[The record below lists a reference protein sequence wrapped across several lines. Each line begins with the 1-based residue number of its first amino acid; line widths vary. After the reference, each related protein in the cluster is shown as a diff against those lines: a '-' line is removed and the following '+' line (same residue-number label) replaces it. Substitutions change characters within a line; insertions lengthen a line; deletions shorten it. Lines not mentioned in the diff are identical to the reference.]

1 MKSNNDT
8 IDNITKDTNAGT
20 EKDIAKEMNS
30 NQEKQQAQIDKMFK
44 QDSIRIVIMAVVA
57 VIAVVSL
64 LIKSKH
70 DNSTLDGE
78 LIKDY
83 RQTVSSSDYIIHALG
98 GMEGKECYINS
109 IDCLEKTYAAG
120 YRLFEA
126 DVSFT
131 SDGVLVLAHSGENN
145 VWSKNDWEKRLGQE
159 YPFGA
164 GSVVPEEYDEE
175 KHLATYSDFM
185 TFKIQGKY
193 RASSFAD
200 LLDFM
205 EEHTDMYV
213 MVDAG
218 NRSYEDTQTYYQ
230 EIVKEADGRTEVLD
244 RLIAG
249 GQTTDM
255 VKAAREVYD
264 FPLINLYYPADDKRE
279 EIIYTPEK
287 FAKYCKE
294 NDIISFSVAKEVYT
308 QEVAEK
314 LEKNNLISYVF
325 TVNDPAEDKQ
335 IRGYGADVIGTDY
348 LWVGDE

>member
-1 MKSNNDT
+1 MNNNNDT
-8 IDNITKDTNAGT
+8 TNDTTK
-20 EKDIAKEMNS
+20 EKTTKEKTTK
-30 NQEKQQAQIDKMFK
+30 EKMPEEQVDKIFK

-57 VIAVVSL
+57 VLAVISL
-64 LIKSKH
+64 LIKNKIDS
-70 DNSTLDGE
+70 SSPESE
-78 LIKDY
+78 LIKNY
-83 RQTVSSSDYIIHALG
+83 KKTVSSSDYIIHALG
-98 GMEGKECYINS
+98 GMNGEECYINS
-109 IDCLEKTYAAG
+109 IDCLERTYDAG

-159 YPFGA
+159 YPFAEGA
-164 GSVVPEEYDEE
+164 EVPEGYDET

-185 TFKIQGKY
+185 NFKLQGKY
-193 RASSFAD
+193 RATSFAD

-230 EIVKEADGRTEVLD
+230 EIVKVADGRTEVLD

-255 VKAAREVYD
+255 VKAAREAYD

-294 NDIISFSVAKEVYT
+294 NDITSFSVAKEVYT

-314 LEKNNLISYVF
+314 LEKSDLISYVF
-325 TVNDPAEDKQ
+325 TVNDPSEDKKL
-335 IRGYGADVIGTDY
+335 RSYGADVIGTDY
-348 LWVGDE
+348 LWVGEE

>member
-1 MKSNNDT
+1 MKDNNEIIKETEKKIQNKTSHENSNNKMPEDQ
-8 IDNITKDTNAGT
+8 G
-20 EKDIAKEMNS
+20 
-30 NQEKQQAQIDKMFK
+30 DKIFK
-44 QDSIRIVIMAVVA
+44 QDSIRIIIMAVMAFLV
-57 VIAVVSL
+57 VVSMIIKNRMDNASPESAL
-64 LIKSKH
+64 L
-70 DNSTLDGE
+70 
-78 LIKDY
+78 KDY
-83 RQTVSSSDYIIHALG
+83 RKTVSSSDYIIHALG
-98 GMEGKECYINS
+98 GMDGEECYINS

-126 DVSFT
+126 DISFT

-159 YPFGA
+159 YPFADDESGEKP
-164 GSVVPEEYDEE
+164 SVPEGYDET

-193 RASSFAD
+193 KASSFAE

-230 EIVKEADGRTEVLD
+230 EIVKAASGRTEVLD

-249 GQTTDM
+249 GQTTEM
-255 VKAAREVYD
+255 VKAAREAYD

-287 FAKYCKE
+287 FAEYCKE
-294 NDIISFSVAKEVYT
+294 NDITSFSVAKEVYT
-308 QEVAEK
+308 KEVAEK
-314 LEKNNLISYVF
+314 LEKSNLISYVF
-325 TVNDPAEDKQ
+325 TVNDPSEDKQ

-348 LWVGDE
+348 LWMGED